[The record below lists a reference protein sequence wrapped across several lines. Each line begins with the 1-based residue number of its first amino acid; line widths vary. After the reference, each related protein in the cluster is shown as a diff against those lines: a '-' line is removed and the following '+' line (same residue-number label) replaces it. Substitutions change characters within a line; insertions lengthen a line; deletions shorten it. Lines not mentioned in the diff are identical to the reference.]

1 MASTW
6 GRKSAALTERVL
18 SFLAMLHLPQGLKSP
33 PRPCTPLF
41 IIMHV
46 PPRRRPLLSSIA
58 PETTALVFDVFNLT
72 AHYLCGH
79 SWRKK
84 PRTDRRVPACVS
96 WKIVCVFHI
105 SGTSIL
111 GRNGGKTRPVC
122 GPVPLLPF
130 QWCHFTIMRRR
141 VNCSISWNGAD
152 HHQHCEASPTVV
164 SLLLLY
170 EPLRTSQ
177 MFML

>member
-1 MASTW
+1 MAPTW
-6 GRKSAALTERVL
+6 GRKSAALTERSL
-18 SFLAMLHLPQGLKSP
+18 SSLAMLHLPQGLKSP

-84 PRTDRRVPACVS
+84 PRTDRRVLVCVS
-96 WKIVCVFHI
+96 RKLCVCSTSAELRDWAIMVVKPELFVGPFPSFHSSGAI
-105 SGTSIL
+105 SL
-111 GRNGGKTRPVC
+111 
-122 GPVPLLPF
+122 
-130 QWCHFTIMRRR
+130 
-141 VNCSISWNGAD
+141 
-152 HHQHCEASPTVV
+152 
-164 SLLLLY
+164 
-170 EPLRTSQ
+170 
-177 MFML
+177 